1 MAKLSW
7 YFHITLYLLFMDTL
21 KVTYTDNTMNNSYM
35 VTLRVTERQK
45 GRTIMIDE
53 IYNSRQSTIKTY
65 HFSDEWEQTVIPFE
79 ESLTEEQIIMFHKRC
94 DLQSET
100 AAAEMRDAY
109 KAGFKY
115 GVSLMREVQ
124 V

>member
-1 MAKLSW
+1 M
-7 YFHITLYLLFMDTL
+7 
-21 KVTYTDNTMNNSYM
+21 TYTDNTMNNSYM
-35 VTLRVTERQK
+35 ATLRVTERQK

-79 ESLTEEQIIMFHKRC
+79 ESLTEEQIIMFHKLC

-100 AAAEMRDAY
+100 AAAEMRAAY
-109 KAGFKY
+109 KAGFKD
-115 GVSLMREVQ
+115 GVSLMREVHE
-124 V
+124 